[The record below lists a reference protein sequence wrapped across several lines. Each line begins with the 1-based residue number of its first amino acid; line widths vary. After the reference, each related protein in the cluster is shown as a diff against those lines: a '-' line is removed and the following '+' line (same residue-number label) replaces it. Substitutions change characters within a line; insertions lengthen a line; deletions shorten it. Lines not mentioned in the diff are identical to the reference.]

1 MTTRMG
7 IILLFTNMIIRL
19 QVCITTYV
27 FKSRSP
33 APSASLSCMGCQETQ
48 TRSDLIETRPRQGY
62 IISGYVYG
70 RLWNMK
76 SSGARNHSHKE
87 LCAFSFHQISRFHSF
102 FLITFGSF
110 LQFSAQNS
118 SYTLLMPLHCLRNS
132 LFLESSHWNCLGFFW
147 KSTHLGHW
155 GVFNLAVS
163 PERKADRRRTL
174 GRGWWQGKHITISPL
189 RFSEAPSSFSTSCY
203 SFQVVWHH

>member
-7 IILLFTNMIIRL
+7 IILSFTNMIIRSP
-19 QVCITTYV
+19 VCITTYV

-48 TRSDLIETRPRQGY
+48 TPSDWIETRPRQGC

-70 RLWNMK
+70 RPWIWSPLGREVIAIRTCVHCL
-76 SSGARNHSHKE
+76 SLRY
-87 LCAFSFHQISRFHSF
+87 LDFTC
-102 FLITFGSF
+102 FLIMFGIP

-118 SYTLLMPLHCLRNS
+118 SYALVTPLHCPRNS

-147 KSTHLGHW
+147 KSTHLGYW

-163 PERKADRRRTL
+163 PEGKADRRWPL
-174 GRGWWQGKHITISPL
+174 GRGWWRGKHITTSPL
-189 RFSEAPSSFSTSCY
+189 RFSEAPSCFSTSSY
-203 SFQVVWHH
+203 SFQILWQH